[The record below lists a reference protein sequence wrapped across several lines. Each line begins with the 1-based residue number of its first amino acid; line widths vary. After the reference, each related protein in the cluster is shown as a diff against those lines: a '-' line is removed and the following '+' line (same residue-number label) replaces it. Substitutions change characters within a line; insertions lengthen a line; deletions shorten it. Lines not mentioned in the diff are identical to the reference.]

1 MAGTVAGLYRYPIKS
16 FQGLAVDELTVGAW
30 GVDGDRRYALVDGET
45 DHILSAK
52 LHAVLLEA
60 SVAIDGD
67 GLTLRLPDG
76 TRLAAGD
83 EHTDAVL
90 SEWVGRPVT
99 LTRAEERDT
108 PLAYDDDS
116 RTYQMTFDPEHDDAE
131 VVDWPAP
138 SGTFLDL
145 AALHVLTTGSIER
158 CREARPETDWD
169 VRRFRPNILVDL
181 DDGGFPED
189 AWVGR
194 RVRVGGVVLDVQM
207 RTVRCAMPNRA
218 QPGGIPRDVQVFRT
232 MRDLHDNHLG
242 AYAAV
247 AEPGVVRVGDAVEP
261 LDD

>member
-1 MAGTVAGLYRYPIKS
+1 M
-16 FQGLAVDELTVGAW
+16 DE
-30 GVDGDRRYALVDGET
+30 
-45 DHILSAK
+45 IF
-52 LHAVLLEA
+52 
-60 SVAIDGD
+60 
-67 GLTLRLPDG
+67 P
-76 TRLAAGD
+76 AGD
-83 EHTDAVL
+83 TNDEI
-90 SEWVGRPVT
+90 
-99 LTRAEERDT
+99 
-108 PLAYDDDS
+108 
-116 RTYQMTFDPEHDDAE
+116 
-131 VVDWPAP
+131 
-138 SGTFLDL
+138 
-145 AALHVLTTGSIER
+145 SIER

-247 AEPGVVRVGDAVEP
+247 DEPGVVRVGDAVEP